1 MKCSKKNS
9 SDDPEE
15 MCILFNLFERQAD
28 REREKT
34 EKELFHLQFYSP
46 KGYSGWDEARTLP
59 GYQNP
64 SQSPI

>member
-1 MKCSKKNS
+1 MTLRKCVFYLIYLKGK
-9 SDDPEE
+9 
-15 MCILFNLFERQAD
+15 LTERK
-28 REREKT
+28 REKT

>member
-28 REREKT
+28 REKKRKDRE
-34 EKELFHLQFYSP
+34 
-46 KGYSGWDEARTLP
+46 GTLP
-59 GYQNP
+59 SAVLLP
-64 SQSPI
+64 